1 MGSFNTSCMVSQQ
14 VIVPGAQTVILPIQ
28 QQATYEP
35 VEISKDGKEMSQFGF
50 AHTTCYPTAFWG
62 YAGPMIRGTYDDY
75 GRFNIDDTVEN
86 KINLISFFN
95 ELTEKAFVT
104 KQGEN
109 QYHDHGF
116 DIHTLYN
123 TKQEYSFSELVNV
136 WEKVW
141 DVVQEN
147 RIFIS
152 NYQGEPRNLQ
162 FAVIHRAAADYL
174 IDSVGKLT
182 SYSGQSYEQKSYFKN
197 YIQSQLTRMVELF
210 KEKKKLSDTFS
221 FFGSQMASLSNYRI
235 GEQEGAY
242 ISHYYDNFNPIMD
255 AIEQFNEKN
264 PATTTLSDDL
274 IDSLFE
280 IFKPQIQHRYLHMG
294 LDHLNI
300 KLSPMVYASQ
310 DYDNDTGKSFAKMIR
325 SVSAQVNKEIKE
337 NRDW

>member
-14 VIVPGAQTVILPIQ
+14 VIVPGAETIILPIQ
-28 QQATYEP
+28 QQATYNP
-35 VEISKDGKEMSQFGF
+35 VEISKDGKEMSQYGF

-75 GRFNIDDTVEN
+75 GRFNLDNTPEN
-86 KINLISFFN
+86 NVNLNAFFN
-95 ELTEKAFVT
+95 TLIETAFNS
-104 KQGEN
+104 KQGDNE
-109 QYHDHGF
+109 YHDHAF
-116 DIHTLYN
+116 DIHSLYD
-123 TKQEYSFSELVNV
+123 TKKEYSFAELEGI

-141 DVVQEN
+141 DVAQEN
-147 RIFIS
+147 RVFVS

-182 SYSGQSYEQKSYFKN
+182 NYSGQSYEQKSYFKN
-197 YIQSQLTRMVELF
+197 YIQSQLTRMLEVF
-210 KEKKKLSDTFS
+210 KDKKKVSDTFT
-221 FFGSQMASLSNYRI
+221 FFASQMTSLSNYRI

-242 ISHYYDNFNPIMD
+242 ISQYYDNFSSVMD
-255 AIEQFNEKN
+255 AIEAFSEKN
-264 PATTTLSDDL
+264 PNTTELPEEL
-274 IDSLFE
+274 IDTLFE
-280 IFKPQIQHRYLHMG
+280 IFEPQIQHRYLHVG

-310 DYDNDTGKSFAKMIR
+310 DYDNDMGKSFAKMIR
-325 SVSAQVNKEIKE
+325 SVSSQVNKEIKA